1 MKRIGL
7 FVLILGLSA
16 GTIWL
21 RLFIMNTTLKIGQTD
36 KMIRD
41 LRQAKEQMELKV
53 TGLRSPRRLEV
64 LAKTKFGLGQPR
76 SDQVIHYGRNLGN
89 RRSN

>member
-1 MKRIGL
+1 MKRFGL
-7 FVLILGLSA
+7 CVVILALAA
-16 GTIWL
+16 GTIWV

-53 TGLRSPRRLEV
+53 TGLRSPRRLEI
-64 LAKTKFGLGQPR
+64 LAKTRFGLGQPR
-76 SDQVIHYGRNLGN
+76 SDQIIRYGNHSGSSGN
-89 RRSN
+89 